1 MLSNGIVM
9 GGSRNADMQK
19 KYEYKYIVRK
29 KKLVRKCVCGVVRFV
44 TGWWIVARPGS
55 EVCLHSTAARI
66 RAPDME

>member
-19 KYEYKYIVRK
+19 NTNTNTLSEK